1 MGVPVTLSGRLTRA
15 GVLIAAAAGAATVA
29 AGCGSQVV
37 TTSSATKSAS
47 PSTASP
53 SGIIPGGPRSSGGS
67 DLCSKQAS
75 VTRLVVSRV
84 SALPQNH
91 LHFAFPAGT
100 TVRSP
105 AQARAVAAAVCGLP
119 RHAAWPDE
127 LPGRLGPQLP
137 AQFRRWHQ
145 ELSRGDRCGRWL
157 RRGDRGRPGALD
169 GPLARI
175 LDRPRACLGGQ
186 RSVRAAGQR
195 PGPAACQPDH
205 ATPQPGPVSHRPG
218 RPACA
223 GRFAEPDTSRK
234 GEHELGAIRLRR
246 GDL

>member
-1 MGVPVTLSGRLTRA
+1 MGVPVTFSGRLTRS
-15 GVLIAAAAGAATVA
+15 GVLIAAAAGAATVV

-37 TTSSATKSAS
+37 TASSATRSAS

-67 DLCSKQAS
+67 DLCAKQAS

-119 RHAAWPDE
+119 AMPHGPMSCPADWG
-127 LPGRLGPQLP
+127 LSYRLS
-137 AQFRRWHQ
+137 F
-145 ELSRGDRCGRWL
+145 
-157 RRGDRGRPGALD
+157 
-169 GPLARI
+169 
-175 LDRPRACLGGQ
+175 
-186 RSVRAAGQR
+186 AAGTR
-195 PGPAACQPDH
+195 SFPVVTAAAGGCAAVTGPA
-205 ATPQPGPVSHRPG
+205 R
-218 RPACA
+218 CA
-223 GRFAEPDTSRK
+223 GRSARPDSGPSSRMPW
-234 GEHELGAIRLRR
+234 GSAQRPRCGAAARPAQAAGCMPARPCHPPARPGKPPAWPPRLRW
-246 GDL
+246 

>member
-15 GVLIAAAAGAATVA
+15 GVLIAAAAGAATVV

-37 TTSSATKSAS
+37 TASSATKSAS
-47 PSTASP
+47 PGTASS

-105 AQARAVAAAVCGLP
+105 AWARTVAGAVCGLP
-119 RHAAWPDE
+119 AMPRVVMSCPADLGVSYRLSFAA
-127 LPGRLGPQLP
+127 G
-137 AQFRRWHQ
+137 
-145 ELSRGDRCGRWL
+145 SRGFPVVTATAGGCESVA
-157 RRGDRGRPGALD
+157 GA
-169 GPLARI
+169 
-175 LDRPRACLGGQ
+175 
-186 RSVRAAGQR
+186 
-195 PGPAACQPDH
+195 GPARSADRSPRFWAVLAH
-205 ATPQPGPVSHRPG
+205 ALGISSGTDLRGTSPARPHTS
-218 RPACA
+218 PA
-223 GRFAEPDTSRK
+223 
-234 GEHELGAIRLRR
+234 RLHASPTMPPPSPAR
-246 GDL
+246 

>member
-1 MGVPVTLSGRLTRA
+1 MGVPVTLSGRLTRT
-15 GVLIAAAAGAATVA
+15 GVLIAAAAGAVTVV

-37 TTSSATKSAS
+37 TASSATKSAS

-67 DLCSKQAS
+67 DLCAKQAS

-119 RHAAWPDE
+119 AMPHGPMSCPADW
-127 LPGRLGPQLP
+127 GVSYRLS
-137 AQFRRWHQ
+137 F
-145 ELSRGDRCGRWL
+145 
-157 RRGDRGRPGALD
+157 
-169 GPLARI
+169 
-175 LDRPRACLGGQ
+175 
-186 RSVRAAGQR
+186 AAGTR
-195 PGPAACQPDH
+195 SFPVVTAAAGGCAAVTGAGPVRWTVRSPRFWAVLAHAMGVSAASALRGSGPARLH
-205 ATPQPGPVSHRPG
+205 ASPTMPPPS
-218 RPACA
+218 PA
-223 GRFAEPDTSRK
+223 R
-234 GEHELGAIRLRR
+234 
-246 GDL
+246 

>member
-15 GVLIAAAAGAATVA
+15 GVLIAAALAAATVA

-47 PSTASP
+47 PSTASS
-53 SGIIPGGPRSSGGS
+53 SGIIPGGPRSSSGS

-119 RHAAWPDE
+119 AMPRGPMSCPADWGLSYRLSFAAGTRSFPVVTAAAGGCAAVTGAGPVRWTVRSPGFWTVLAHAMGVSAASA
-127 LPGRLGPQLP
+127 LRGSGP
-137 AQFRRWHQ
+137 AQPHT
-145 ELSRGDRCGRWL
+145 S
-157 RRGDRGRPGALD
+157 P
-169 GPLARI
+169 AR
-175 LDRPRACLGGQ
+175 LHASPTMPPP
-186 RSVRAAGQR
+186 S
-195 PGPAACQPDH
+195 PA
-205 ATPQPGPVSHRPG
+205 R
-218 RPACA
+218 
-223 GRFAEPDTSRK
+223 
-234 GEHELGAIRLRR
+234 
-246 GDL
+246 